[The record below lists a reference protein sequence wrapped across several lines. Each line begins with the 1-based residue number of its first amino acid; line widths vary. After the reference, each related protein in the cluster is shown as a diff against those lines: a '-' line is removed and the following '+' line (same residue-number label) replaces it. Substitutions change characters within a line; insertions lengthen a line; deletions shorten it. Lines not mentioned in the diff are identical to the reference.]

1 MVKVSWQTLAANLSK
16 YTEAEVAQ
24 MLDDEIT
31 THKRT
36 AIARRL
42 HQRVCKL
49 RSMRERRELADKL
62 KKKK

>member
-1 MVKVSWQTLAANLSK
+1 MPT
-16 YTEAEVAQ
+16 YTEEEVAQ

-42 HQRVCKL
+42 HQRLCKL
-49 RSMRERRELADKL
+49 RTMRERKELARKL
-62 KKKK
+62 KK